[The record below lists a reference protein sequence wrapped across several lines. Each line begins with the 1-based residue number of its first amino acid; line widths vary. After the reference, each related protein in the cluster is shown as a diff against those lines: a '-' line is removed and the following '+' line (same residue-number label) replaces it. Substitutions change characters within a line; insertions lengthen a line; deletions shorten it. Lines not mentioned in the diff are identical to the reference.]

1 MKQQQFLEVLDRD
14 EAERR
19 WRAVLDVAPL
29 AAESVSLEEALG
41 RVLAEDVAAEVD
53 VPGFDRSNMD
63 GFALRAEDTYG
74 ATEDAPLR
82 LRLNDESIPTG
93 VLPRQEVLPG
103 TATSIAT
110 GGMLPRGADAVLPVE
125 FTDWDEESVDE

>member
-1 MKQQQFLEVLDRD
+1 MSALLVQEETTRDVWQNLARLAVLDRD
-14 EAERR
+14 IFQ
-19 WRAVLDVAPL
+19 
-29 AAESVSLEEALG
+29 EALG

-82 LRLNDESIPTG
+82 LRLNEESIPTG

-110 GGMLPRGADAVLPVE
+110 GGKKKEPRGAQSPKRWLWAPAFSYSWPL
-125 FTDWDEESVDE
+125 T